1 MGNHGTIKR
10 WPVGL
15 IGMLAGWNGPA
26 ASMNEDAIYVVNE
39 LTGALSEYDC
49 KNDSWKKVI
58 ELPELKLA
66 EQIAAG
72 RGRVCVVYVNGET
85 VVVVDVTA
93 RPARMKPVE
102 KPNFIRNCDHL
113 NAPCNLVVPP
123 VRLVPVQ

>member
-1 MGNHGTIKR
+1 MAPLKDGQIGF
-10 WPVGL
+10 

-39 LTGALSEYDC
+39 LTGALSKNDC

-58 ELPELKLA
+58 ELLELKLA

-93 RPARMKPVE
+93 RPARFWVVE
-102 KPNFIRNCDHL
+102 
-113 NAPCNLVVPP
+113 PP
-123 VRLVPVQ
+123 

>member
-15 IGMLAGWNGPA
+15 IGMLAGWNRAA

-49 KNDSWKKVI
+49 KNDSLKKVI
-58 ELPELKLA
+58 ELLELKLA

-72 RGRVCVVYVNGET
+72 RGRVCVVYMNGET

-93 RPARMKPVE
+93 RPAQFWVVE
-102 KPNFIRNCDHL
+102 
-113 NAPCNLVVPP
+113 PP
-123 VRLVPVQ
+123 

>member
-15 IGMLAGWNGPA
+15 IGMLAGWNRAA

-39 LTGALSEYDC
+39 LTGALSEYDY

-58 ELPELKLA
+58 ELLELKLA

-72 RGRVCVVYVNGET
+72 KRESLCGLREWGDCCCGGCDGEACT
-85 VVVVDVTA
+85 VLGGGATIGTTSSWTA
-93 RPARMKPVE
+93 YIAQDE
-102 KPNFIRNCDHL
+102 
-113 NAPCNLVVPP
+113 
-123 VRLVPVQ
+123 